1 MAFQINKIKLKPF
14 SNQGTLHITHRVKI
28 SKSCMWLTPSYLST
42 SIYIGCSLIGYALLI
57 SAIYFLFIVSDLIAA
72 FALSVGGFTL
82 CLIVKHSGSNRITYQ
97 LNGSQRLIYGLEQP
111 IPFDDIQQV
120 ELLKKTIHS
129 SPDNPFQS
137 GEICISTLDNKRY
150 LLVEGADPSNMKAIA
165 IALAEY
171 IDTPLAIDE
180 TLNRV

>member
-1 MAFQINKIKLKPF
+1 MAFQIHEINLKPF
-14 SNQGTLHITHRVKI
+14 TDEGTLHVTHRLKET
-28 SKSCMWLTPSYLST
+28 KSGLLLTPSTFNT
-42 SIYIGCSLIGYALLI
+42 SLYIACSLLGYALLI
-57 SAIYFLFIVSDLIAA
+57 SAIYFLFIARDLIAA
-72 FALSVGGFTL
+72 FALSVGGFSL
-82 CLIVKHSGSNRITYQ
+82 YAISKNSGKDRKTYQ
-97 LNGSQRLIYGLEQP
+97 FNGSKRIFYGLKEP

-120 ELLKKTIHS
+120 ELLRKTIHS
-129 SPDNPFQS
+129 SPDTPFQS
-137 GEICISTLDNKRY
+137 GEICISTLENKRY